1 MIYTWNI
8 KGLGERKIKKIRVTV
23 PYFIRE
29 KLKEDEQHFNLLVGE
44 IGNRLFLYYSNKEV
58 EKSSIGS
65 NKGEV
70 IQFNLNKLNGELY
83 YTVLK
88 EHKVENEA
96 EFFRNI
102 FIKYLNNPRYIREK
116 ILFSENFKKIKLA
129 LEQKRKINIKYNKEI
144 RTINPYLLKVAP
156 GEDRSYIFS
165 YCEKN
170 RDYRNY
176 RVANIESISLS
187 KYDIEIKDLEYIN
200 NVNKNFDPFL
210 SFGRNIIIKID
221 EEGEKLFEK
230 VLLNRPKVLEKNK
243 NIWTLECTNRLA
255 KIYFPQFLS
264 RVEILEPIELREWFK
279 KELSKTIIF
288 YKNSK

>member
-1 MIYTWNI
+1 M
-8 KGLGERKIKKIRVTV
+8 GESKIKKIRVTV

-44 IGNRLFLYYSNKEV
+44 VGNRLFLYYSNKEV
-58 EKSSIGS
+58 EKSRIGS

-70 IQFNLNKLNGELY
+70 IQFNLNKLNSELY

-116 ILFSENFKKIKLA
+116 ILYSENFKKIKLA
-129 LEQKRKINIKYNKEI
+129 LEKKKKINIKYNKEI

-156 GEDRSYIFS
+156 GEDTTYIFS

-170 RDYRNY
+170 GDYRNY
-176 RVANIESISLS
+176 RLANMESISLS
-187 KYDIEIKDLEYIN
+187 KCDIEIKDLEYIN
-200 NVNKNFDPFL
+200 SIDKNFDPFL
-210 SFGRNIIIKID
+210 SFGRNVTIKIN
-221 EEGEKLFEK
+221 EEGQRLFER
-230 VLLNRPKVLEKNK
+230 VILNRPKVLEKNRD
-243 NIWTLECTNRLA
+243 IWTLECTNRLA

-279 KELSKTIIF
+279 INFKKLSELYSGGKDEILQT
-288 YKNSK
+288 KLK